1 MSISDCFIKDKQAD
15 ARLAQ
20 ADARLAQIDR
30 EANARLAQIDA
41 EESKLQASIKSF
53 SDKIVAIVKKLY
65 VNSCP
70 VEEISDT
77 VGISQTDVRN
87 ILGLT
92 N

>member
-20 ADARLAQIDR
+20 AD
-30 EANARLAQIDA
+30 ARLAQIDA